1 MPGIWL
7 LVLCIFCNVLLAVI
21 FKGFA
26 HYKVDNLR
34 AIILNYFVCVVVSSL
49 FIGTWSVTFSVVS
62 EPWFYHSLVLA
73 SLFIVG
79 FNLLAIAF
87 QKAGISLT
95 VMLQKMSL
103 LMPVFFAVLLFG
115 EPWTLLHVAGI
126 LMAIVAVVL
135 VNLPGSD
142 ADESSRRLG
151 WNILIYPVLVFLL
164 SGLIEIILY
173 HVQAGGYLGNSGI
186 QFTATSFCIAGIM
199 GFVFLLLQNGLSRLF
214 SPRDVAGGIILGIPN
229 FLTIYLLIYLLG
241 EGWAGAVLFP
251 LNNVSILLLTSIV
264 GYLFFKE
271 KVGTM
276 KLIGL
281 LAGTLAIVLLGT

>member
-1 MPGIWL
+1 M
-7 LVLCIFCNVLLAVI
+7 I

-26 HYKVDNLR
+26 HYKVDNLK
-34 AIILNYFVCVVVSSL
+34 AIIVNYFVCVIVSSL
-49 FIGTWSVTFSVVS
+49 FIGAWSVPLSVVKS
-62 EPWFYHSLVLA
+62 SWFFHSSVLA

-115 EPWTLLHVAGI
+115 EPWTILHMAGV
-126 LMAIVAVVL
+126 LMALVAVVL
-135 VNLPGSD
+135 VNLQ
-142 ADESSRRLG
+142 SSSPEPSAPRIG

-173 HVQAGGYLGNSGI
+173 HVQAGGYLGDSGI
-186 QFTATSFCIAGIM
+186 QFTATSFCLAGIL
-199 GFVFLLLQNGLSRLF
+199 GLIYLLFQNGLNNLF
-214 SPRDVAGGIILGIPN
+214 SSRDIAGGIILGIPN

-241 EGWAGAVLFP
+241 QGWAGAVLFP
-251 LNNVSILLLTSIV
+251 INNVSILLLTSIV

-281 LAGTLAIVLLGT
+281 VAGTAAIILLGT